1 LGARSIVIEVEVHQR
16 LRALLREQGYT
27 QWPHHLT
34 MARLVA
40 RALRLGRSSLIQTG
54 ASATYQGVHR
64 LSYLI
69 PALLWPEPAVLAVP
83 ERFHSA
89 LKADIADLVQ
99 NLPALK
105 SIHEGNC
112 WPYPD
117 FRGIVLT
124 TPQAWLKGQRQQP
137 QAFPPGIPT
146 VIDGADELEN
156 WVHAILTQPLG
167 SAEWEALMLAY
178 PSEQTFIREMRVR
191 LTHTVFQHP
200 ANPYNCY
207 LLDEPEQTLML
218 ELHDMLAYSTLG
230 PQAFPPAWQR
240 FWQQFFHTDRLS
252 WIQVDRQQ
260 GSFILHCGPAHLAE
274 HMSLCWQAQPLV
286 VVGAALDADPQALT
300 YRQQLGLGE
309 MTCVKFASD
318 RQQDLIHLSLNER
331 LPLPN
336 TSHFQAAVLAE
347 IGSLLSSRIART
359 QLTVVLVGDEPL
371 KIQLGTHLAAEFGS
385 RTQVEKKHLASNGI
399 LVSGWEFWRTHQHRL
414 PSPGLMIITTLPIP
428 SLENPLVA
436 GRVAHF
442 KRLRQDWFRLY
453 LLPMALRELQLAIA
467 PVRAQQGS
475 VVLLDNRLHH
485 RSYGK
490 QFLNV
495 LSPSA
500 RVPHLEEVDFLED
513 LSNDVSTDVSN
524 DWMA

>member
-1 LGARSIVIEVEVHQR
+1 VIEVEVHQR

-54 ASATYQGVHR
+54 AAAAYQGVHR

-69 PALLWPEPAVLAVP
+69 PTLLWPESAVLVVP
-83 ERFHSA
+83 ERFHST
-89 LKADIADLVQ
+89 LKADLADLLQ

-105 SIHEGNC
+105 SIHEGDS
-112 WPYPD
+112 WPYPH

-124 TPQAWLKGQRQQP
+124 TPQAWLRAQLKQT
-137 QAFPPGIPT
+137 QAFPAGMPT
-146 VIDGADELEN
+146 IIDGADELED
-156 WVHAILTQPLG
+156 WVHTLFTQTLG
-167 SAEWEALMLAY
+167 PAQWEALMLAY
-178 PSEQTFIREMRVR
+178 PSEQIFIREMRVH

-200 ANPYNCY
+200 VNPYNCY
-207 LLDEPEQTLML
+207 LLDEPEHNLLL

-230 PQAFPPAWQR
+230 EQAFPPGWQR
-240 FWQQFFHTDRLS
+240 FWQQFFSENSLS
-252 WIQVDRQQ
+252 WVQVDRDQ
-260 GSFILHCGPAHLAE
+260 GHFSLHCGPAHVAE
-274 HMSLCWQAQPLV
+274 HIAPYWQAQPLV
-286 VVGAALDADPQALT
+286 LVGAALDPDAQALT
-300 YRQQLGLGE
+300 YRQQLGLGD
-309 MTCVKFASD
+309 MTCVRLTCD

-336 TSHFQAAVLAE
+336 TSHFQVAVLAE
-347 IGSLLSSRIART
+347 IRTLLGLSVTRT
-359 QLTVVLVGDEPL
+359 QPTVVLVGDEPL
-371 KIQLGTHLAAEFGS
+371 KTQLGTHLAAEFGS
-385 RTQVEKKHLASNGI
+385 RTQVEKMTLAPNGI
-399 LVSGWEFWRTHQHRL
+399 LVTGWEFWRAHQHSL
-414 PSPGLMIITTLPIP
+414 PAPGVIIVTTLPIP

-453 LLPMALRELQLAIA
+453 LLPVALRELQLALA
-467 PVRAQQGS
+467 PVRVQQGR
-475 VVLLDNRLHH
+475 VVLLDNRINH
-485 RSYGK
+485 RSYGQ

-500 RVPHLEEVDFLED
+500 RTPYLEAD
-513 LSNDVSTDVSN
+513 LD
-524 DWMA
+524 AL